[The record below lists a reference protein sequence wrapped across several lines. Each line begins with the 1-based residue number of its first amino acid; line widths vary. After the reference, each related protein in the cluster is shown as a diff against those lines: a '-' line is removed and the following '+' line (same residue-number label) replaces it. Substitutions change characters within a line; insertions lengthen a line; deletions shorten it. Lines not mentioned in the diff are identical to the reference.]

1 MVGAVA
7 ASSVYAASEMT
18 KRKNE
23 RVKNQRNETKK

>member
-7 ASSVYAASEMT
+7 ASSVYAASQMT

-23 RVKNQRNETKK
+23 RVKK